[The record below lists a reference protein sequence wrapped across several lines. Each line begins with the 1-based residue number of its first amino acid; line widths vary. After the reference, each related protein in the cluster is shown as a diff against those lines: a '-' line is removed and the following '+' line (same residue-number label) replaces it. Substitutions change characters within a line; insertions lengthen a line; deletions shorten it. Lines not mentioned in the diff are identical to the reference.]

1 MRRSSLTVPL
11 RRDPSSRFLPW
22 ITAFMVY
29 LAVLSLAG
37 IVLIEGAASRWEQGG
52 LDHLT
57 VQYVPPP
64 DTAISTDDAV
74 AELVVR
80 IEAMAGVAAARP
92 LAEAELIALL
102 EPWLGDGSISAGLP
116 LPRLI
121 DVEPAADE
129 TLDLGALAVA
139 VAETMPGARLDDPR
153 DWLDELA
160 SLARTVQAV
169 AAVIVLLVVGAAVA
183 TVVVTTQMG
192 LAVHREVIEVL
203 HLIGARDSYVA
214 GQFERHALVLGLRG
228 AALGFGLAVA
238 TLFGLGGAAAAIE
251 APLLPAFAF
260 EAWGWGALGA
270 LPLAMALV
278 VMATAR
284 LTVLR
289 ALARMP

>member
-37 IVLIEGAASRWEQGG
+37 ILLIEGAASRWERGG

-64 DTAISTDDAV
+64 DAAIGVDAAV
-74 AELVVR
+74 AELLAL
-80 IEAMAGVAAARP
+80 IESMPGVAAARP
-92 LAEAELIALL
+92 LAETELLALL
-102 EPWLGDGSISAGLP
+102 EPWLGDGSTVANLP

-121 DVEPAADE
+121 DVEPAAGE
-129 TLDLGALAVA
+129 TLDLDALAAA
-139 VAETMPGARLDDPR
+139 VAEAVPGARLDDPR
-153 DWLDELA
+153 DWLTELA
-160 SLARTVQAV
+160 SLSRSMQAV
-169 AAVIVLLVVGAAVA
+169 AAAIVLLVIGAAIA

-192 LAVHREVIEVL
+192 LAVHRDVIEVL

-214 GQFERHALVLGLRG
+214 SQFGRHALTLGLRG

-238 TLFGLGGAAAAIE
+238 TLFGLANAAATID
-251 APLLPAFAF
+251 APLLPAFAL
-260 EAWGWGALGA
+260 EAWGWGTLGA
-270 LPLAMALV
+270 LPIAMALV

-284 LTVLR
+284 LTVAK

>member
-1 MRRSSLTVPL
+1 MRRTSLTVPL
-11 RRDPSSRFLPW
+11 RRDPSIRFLPW

-37 IVLIEGAASRWEQGG
+37 ILLIEDTVSRWEQGG
-52 LDHLT
+52 LDNLT

-64 DTAISTDDAV
+64 DAVMDTDEAV
-74 AELVVR
+74 AELIVR
-80 IEAMAGVAAARP
+80 IEAMSGVAAARP
-92 LAEAELIALL
+92 LAEPELLALL
-102 EPWLGDGSISAGLP
+102 EPWLGDGSIAADLP

-121 DVEPAADE
+121 DVEPGPSE
-129 TLDLGALAVA
+129 TLDLGVLAAAVA
-139 VAETMPGARLDDPR
+139 AAMPGARLDDPR

-160 SLARTVQAV
+160 SLARTMQVV
-169 AAVIVLLVVGAAVA
+169 AAVIVLLVVGAAIA

-214 GQFERHALVLGLRG
+214 GQFERHALALGLRG
-228 AALGFGLAVA
+228 AALGFALAIA
-238 TLFGLGGAAAAIE
+238 TLFGLGSAAAAIE
-251 APLLPAFAF
+251 APLLPTFAF
-260 EAWGWGALGA
+260 EAWCWGVLGA

>member
-1 MRRSSLTVPL
+1 
-11 RRDPSSRFLPW
+11 
-22 ITAFMVY
+22 
-29 LAVLSLAG
+29 
-37 IVLIEGAASRWEQGG
+37 
-52 LDHLT
+52 
-57 VQYVPPP
+57 
-64 DTAISTDDAV
+64 
-74 AELVVR
+74 
-80 IEAMAGVAAARP
+80 
-92 LAEAELIALL
+92 
-102 EPWLGDGSISAGLP
+102 
-116 LPRLI
+116 
-121 DVEPAADE
+121 
-129 TLDLGALAVA
+129 
-139 VAETMPGARLDDPR
+139 
-153 DWLDELA
+153 
-160 SLARTVQAV
+160 
-169 AAVIVLLVVGAAVA
+169 
-183 TVVVTTQMG
+183 
-192 LAVHREVIEVL
+192 VHREVIEVL

>member
-1 MRRSSLTVPL
+1 MRRSPLTVPL

-64 DTAISTDDAV
+64 DATLSPDAAV
-74 AELVVR
+74 DELVLR
-80 IEAMAGVAAARP
+80 IEAMPGVGSARA
-92 LAEAELIALL
+92 LAEIELLALL
-102 EPWLGDGSISAGLP
+102 EPWLGDGSVAAELA

-121 DVEPAADE
+121 DVEPAAGE
-129 TLDLGALAVA
+129 TLDLGALAASVA
-139 VAETMPGARLDDPR
+139 DAVPGARLDDPR
-153 DWLDELA
+153 DWLAELA
-160 SLARTVQAV
+160 SLARSLQAV
-169 AAVIVLLVVGAAVA
+169 AAAIVLLVIAAAVT

-203 HLIGARDSYVA
+203 HLIGARDGYVA
-214 GQFERHALVLGLRG
+214 GQFERHALTLGLRG
-228 AALGFGLAVA
+228 AALGFVLALA
-238 TLFGLGGAAAAIE
+238 TLYGLGSAAAAIE
-251 APLLPAFAF
+251 APLLPAFALD
-260 EAWGWGALGA
+260 AWGWGALGA